1 MAKSYRAYAPFD
13 VAMKLLKPT
22 TTMVKGVAK
31 KVYPDPSKVEDVFF
45 GSFRTFGGTE
55 QYSNEVYTI
64 LATATVDTWFN
75 PEIKADCQIYLCD
88 TGETY
93 QIISQPENI
102 DVRHQYMQ
110 FKVEKVGGKA

>member
-1 MAKSYRAYAPFD
+1 
-13 VAMKLLKPT
+13 MKLLKPT

-31 KVYPDPSKVEDVFF
+31 KVFPDPSKVEGVFF

-55 QYSNEVYTI
+55 QFSNEVYTI

>member
-1 MAKSYRAYAPFD
+1 
-13 VAMKLLKPT
+13 MKLLKPT

-31 KVYPDPSKVEDVFF
+31 KVYPEPQSVEDVFF